1 MSTAAPLRALIVE
14 DDADIGQLVAR
25 YLQKAGFVAT
35 VLTSGRDVLAQARR
49 EPPDVVLLDVML
61 PGMNGLELCR
71 GLRSDTATALVPII
85 LLTARDGEEERI
97 AGLETG
103 ADDYIT
109 KPFSPKEVV
118 ARVRALLRRTHRTAP
133 AAPSLTYGPLTVD
146 VERHVV
152 RHGSDEVRVTAK
164 EFLLLQYLMEHRGR
178 VLSRD
183 LLLTDVWGYAYTGG
197 TRTVDVHIRRLREKL
212 PVLVDAIVTIK
223 QFGYKLLDPPPAG

>member
-25 YLQKAGFVAT
+25 YLQKAGFVTTA
-35 VLTSGRDVLAQARR
+35 LTSGRDVLAQARR
-49 EPPDVVLLDVML
+49 EPPDVILLDVML
-61 PGMNGLELCR
+61 PGLDGLELCR
-71 GLRSDTATALVPII
+71 VLRTDTTTALVPII
-85 LLTARDGEEERI
+85 LLTARDGEDERI

-133 AAPSLTYGPLTVD
+133 VAPTITYGPLTVD
-146 VERHVV
+146 VERHIV
-152 RHGSDEVRVTAK
+152 RHGGADVHVTAK
-164 EFLLLQYLMEHRGR
+164 EFLLLQYLLEHRGR

-223 QFGYKLLDPPPAG
+223 QFGYKLLDPPPEA